1 MRSTSRWLRW
11 LLAWHYHR
19 NYRRVCWCDCVSWLE
34 RMATWEDM
42 LGGRRCD
49 RCAGQPWRLWK
60 GRLMTVAELVRK
72 LMQHPGDLPVVFEY
86 DGNYIRIET
95 VDRIFVQP
103 TRGGKGLTVPWN
115 DERPL
120 MEAVIL
126 DA

>member
-1 MRSTSRWLRW
+1 
-11 LLAWHYHR
+11 
-19 NYRRVCWCDCVSWLE
+19 
-34 RMATWEDM
+34 
-42 LGGRRCD
+42 
-49 RCAGQPWRLWK
+49 
-60 GRLMTVAELVRK
+60 
-72 LMQHPGDLPVVFEY
+72 MQHPGDLPVVFEY